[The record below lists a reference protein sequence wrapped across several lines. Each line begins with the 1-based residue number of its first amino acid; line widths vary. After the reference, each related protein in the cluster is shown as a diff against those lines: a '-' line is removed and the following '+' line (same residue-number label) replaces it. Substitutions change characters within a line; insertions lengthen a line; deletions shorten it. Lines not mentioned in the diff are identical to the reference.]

1 MKRYESLTILES
13 SCLQEGIYSMT
24 LDARAI
30 AQEAEPG
37 QFVCLYTDDQ
47 SRLLPRP
54 ISICDVDREA
64 GTVRL
69 VYRTVGFGTKEFSGK
84 KAGDAITV
92 LGPIGTGYSKVSE
105 GKEAPRRILVGGG
118 IGIPPMLLLA
128 KEWKQAGYEVIA
140 VLGYRT
146 KETFLL
152 DDMKQY
158 ATCYVATDDG
168 SLGTH
173 GTVIDA
179 IRENGLI
186 PEGAE
191 AETVIAACGPMP
203 MLRGLAG
210 LAAERNVSAYVSLE
224 ERMACGVGACL
235 GCITKTKS
243 VDAHSHVH
251 NARICTEGPVFDVR
265 ELCF

>member
-37 QFVCLYTDDQ
+37 QFVCLYTDDK

-64 GTVRL
+64 GTLRL
-69 VYRTVGFGTKEFSGK
+69 VYRTVGFGTKAFSRK
-84 KAGDAITV
+84 NAGDMITC

-105 GKEAPRRILVGGG
+105 AMEAPVRILVGGG

-140 VLGYRT
+140 VLGYRN
-146 KETFLL
+146 KDTFLL
-152 DDMKQY
+152 EDMQKY
-158 ATCYVATDDG
+158 AKCYVATDDG

-179 IRENGLI
+179 IRENDLI
-186 PEGAE
+186 PAGAE
-191 AETVIAACGPMP
+191 SKTVIAACGPMP

-210 LAAERNVSAYVSLE
+210 LAAERGVSTYVSLE

-235 GCITKTKS
+235 GCITKTKA

>member
-37 QFVCLYTDDQ
+37 QFVCLYTDDGGH
-47 SRLLPRP
+47 LLPRP
-54 ISICDVDREA
+54 ISICDCDRAA
-64 GTVRL
+64 GTMRL
-69 VYRTVGFGTKEFSGK
+69 VYRTAGFGTREFSGK
-84 KAGDAITV
+84 KAGDSVTV

-105 GKEAPRRILVGGG
+105 GKEVPRRILVGGG
-118 IGIPPMLLLA
+118 IGIPPMLMLA
-128 KEWKQAGYEVIA
+128 KEWKQAGYEVTA

-146 KETFLL
+146 KDTFLL

-158 ATCYVATDDG
+158 ATCFVATDDG

-179 IRENGLI
+179 IRENDLI
-186 PEGAE
+186 PEGFE
-191 AETVIAACGPMP
+191 RETVIAACGPMP

-210 LAAERNVSAYVSLE
+210 LAAERSVSAYVSLE

-235 GCITKTKS
+235 GCITRTKS